1 MLKNKYEILRDL
13 IKKDIIS
20 GKYLPGMSL
29 PTEGDFRRTYG
40 ANHGTINKAISS
52 LSTEGFIKTKPRNG
66 SVVLPV
72 RERRIPS
79 RLGIYVMRT
88 AGHIFEKL
96 NSEILNTLQKN
107 YYFPLLVN
115 LDYIIGDKNLDWL
128 VEHLEEAVKSM
139 PEFIVIDGQ
148 AGFPFDFLLKRH
160 EEIENLI
167 FVNRFECGDEIPS
180 IKILSDYEQGGY
192 LAANHLLDSG
202 CRNLLVALVMREVM
216 NDDIN
221 IDSAQRKG
229 FKKAL
234 TDRGLDPGK
243 LIFIARND
251 PDFTT
256 KIKSIFKGAKSPDG
270 IFADSDFT
278 GYKIMQA
285 LDGLK
290 IRHRRDYRLVGYFD
304 TPWSSES
311 ASPFDSV
318 SINQEGIASKLNEII
333 INKNYTRET
342 WMIKPE
348 IKINK
353 EEMS

>member
-29 PTEGDFRRTYG
+29 PTEGDFQKTYG

-88 AGHIFEKL
+88 TGHIFEKL

-128 VEHLEEAVKSM
+128 VEHLTEAVKSM
-139 PEFIVIDGQ
+139 PEFMVIDGQ
-148 AGFPFDFLLKRH
+148 AGFPFDFILKHH

-167 FVNRFECGDEIPS
+167 FVNRFECGNDIPS

-192 LAANHLLDSG
+192 LAACHLLDSG
-202 CRNLLVALVMREVM
+202 CRNLLVALGMREVM

-221 IDSAQRKG
+221 IDAAQRRG

-234 TDRGLDPGK
+234 TDRGVDPDK

-251 PDFTT
+251 PDFTA
-256 KIKSIFKGAKSPDG
+256 KIASVFKGAKSSVG

-278 GYKIMQA
+278 GYKIIQSLA
-285 LDGLK
+285 GLK
-290 IRHRRDYRLVGYFD
+290 IKHGRDYKLVGYFD

-311 ASPFDSV
+311 ASPFDSI

-333 INKNYTRET
+333 INKLYSKKT
-342 WMIKPE
+342 WLIKPE
-348 IKINK
+348 LKIHK
-353 EEMS
+353 EEK